1 MEKRVSRPRR
11 SKGVAFAPF
20 CDVRY
25 HLHKN
30 DMSTDEITSTWTSR
44 EERRLT
50 ELEAKTTIGFMR
62 HRPEQV
68 TEENGRCGRG
78 LEHLVKSTVVR
89 TRRKIKENVMNAVF
103 FEQERQILSA
113 SVPNADAI
121 RSASRYH
128 SKPSE
133 QRAIMLAEA
142 DTEYVTNM
150 LIVEDLQ
157 AIVEDLQAQHLDENT
172 ARRRDS
178 LHWDDM
184 QNSDNASRST
194 ETHRDEVEKDDD
206 ASDSTSRTSNRRH
219 SMSMYDT
226 THWDEVEGKEEE
238 KGDNESL
245 TTTRRAQRRHSM
257 PANLNPWTTGTAA

>member
-1 MEKRVSRPRR
+1 MEKWVRRRR

-20 CDVRY
+20 CDVRH

-30 DMSTDEITSTWTSR
+30 DMTTAEITSTWISR
-44 EERRLT
+44 EERTLT
-50 ELEAKTTIGFMR
+50 EVEAKTTIGYMR

-103 FEQERQILSA
+103 IEQERQLLST
-113 SVPNADAI
+113 STPNVNAI

-133 QRAIMLAEA
+133 QRAIKLAEA

-150 LIVEDLQ
+150 LIIEDLQ
-157 AIVEDLQAQHLDENT
+157 SQRSDENT
-172 ARRRDS
+172 SRRRDS
-178 LHWDDM
+178 LHWEDT
-184 QNSDNASRST
+184 QKSDNASRSN
-194 ETHRDEVEKDDD
+194 ETRADYFTNWDEVEKDDD
-206 ASDSTSRTSNRRH
+206 ASHSTARASNRRH
-219 SMSMYDT
+219 SMYHT

-238 KGDNESL
+238 KGDNDSGAMM
-245 TTTRRAQRRHSM
+245 RRAERRHSM
-257 PANLNPWTTGTAA
+257 PAKLNPWTTGTAA